1 MLVSARSKKA
11 SMMGPRRSWKRWSR
25 LNALCQALVRST
37 CQRWLAWMGAFS
49 PLWAIWPW
57 RPRPA
62 SSSRVLPESYP
73 ESRCAVMSSGN
84 GPMSASLSRVGANS
98 GESCRLAPASTRPKG
113 DAEALHHQRA
123 FHALLAPIDRG
134 RAGALAA
141 TGGFGDAPA
150 HGNLVQYQ
158 ADDAVVGV
166 QGDLLELGEQPG
178 LDPFV
183 AAVAD
188 CGS

>member
-1 MLVSARSKKA
+1 
-11 SMMGPRRSWKRWSR
+11 MG
-25 LNALCQALVRST
+25 V
-37 CQRWLAWMGAFS
+37 
-49 PLWAIWPW
+49 
-57 RPRPA
+57 
-62 SSSRVLPESYP
+62 
-73 ESRCAVMSSGN
+73 
-84 GPMSASLSRVGANS
+84 
-98 GESCRLAPASTRPKG
+98 
-113 DAEALHHQRA
+113 ALHHQRA

-141 TGGFGDAPA
+141 TGGCGDARV

-166 QGDLLELGEQPG
+166 QGDLRELGEQPG